1 MTRLKLLLVPMSL
14 LPAAWSVHA
23 ARFLP
28 IVLHRRRQLV
38 YAGEERRDLPHV
50 SLGERLVPG
59 GHAGIADAGANHVE
73 EAPFRIIGWVKNEV
87 RSRGIKRLAEWHR
100 LTVESSVASGAIH
113 GEDLNARDQILVR
126 GRYGIIPAGR
136 APSSPRSDR

>member
-1 MTRLKLLLVPMSL
+1 MTRPELLVVAMSL

-23 ARFLP
+23 GGFLP

-100 LTVESSVASGAIH
+100 LTVEASRSEERRVGK
-113 GEDLNARDQILVR
+113 ECRSR
-126 GRYGIIPAGR
+126 W
-136 APSSPRSDR
+136 SPYH

>member
-1 MTRLKLLLVPMSL
+1 MTRPGLLVVAMSL

-23 ARFLP
+23 GGFLP

-59 GHAGIADAGANHVE
+59 GHAGTADAGANHVE

-87 RSRGIKRLAEWHR
+87 RSRVRRGCTNCRDAPGAGFQRTGSAITCDAVRAERRGFAGGI
-100 LTVESSVASGAIH
+100 TDCGA
-113 GEDLNARDQILVR
+113 G
-126 GRYGIIPAGR
+126 AGGG
-136 APSSPRSDR
+136 AYL